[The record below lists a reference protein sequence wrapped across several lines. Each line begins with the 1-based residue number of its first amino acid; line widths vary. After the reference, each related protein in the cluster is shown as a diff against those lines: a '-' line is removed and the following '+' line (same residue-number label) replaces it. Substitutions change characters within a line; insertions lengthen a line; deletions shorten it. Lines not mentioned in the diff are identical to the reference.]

1 MEKEL
6 NIPEGTEVTEPLKI
20 YLNEI
25 GQIPLLDA
33 EEEKELGRRSVD
45 GDEEARRRLE
55 EGNLRLVVSIAKHYT
70 GRGIPLMDL
79 IQEGNIGLM
88 RAVEKYD
95 FTKENRFSTYASWWI
110 KEAIQRAIDQQ
121 SREIRVPVHVAEAMK
136 KVQRISK
143 ELQQSL
149 GREATPEEIAEKL
162 GDKSTEDVKN
172 ILSYLQNPVSLETPV
187 GEDGENN
194 LGDMVEDKASPTPE
208 EAMNLLVQKEEVSEL
223 LNALNDREKQVI
235 RLNELIGFEAIP
247 KDLLENSGTFLT
259 KMVSSLI
266 NTTYSFAANVFMMLV
281 ILYFM
286 LLKGRKMERHINSYV
301 PFKGKSLCLLKQE
314 VKTIIFS
321 NALGIPIVM
330 LSQALAACLIYWLLG
345 MNNIV
350 FWAFVTAVCGLIPMI
365 GTVIVSVPL
374 GAYMI
379 YSGELWQGILMI
391 ALGVL
396 VIANVDNL
404 CRMILMNKV
413 ADTHPLIV
421 IFGVILGIPLF
432 GFWGI
437 IFGPLLISG
446 FLLLMKIY
454 YKEYNLLPQEAQ
466 ARENAAE
473 TRCGRE

>member
-136 KVQRISK
+136 KVQRIAK

-235 RLNELIGFEAIP
+235 RLRYGLEDGKTHTLEEIGEELKVTRERVRQIESRA
-247 KDLLENSGTFLT
+247 
-259 KMVSSLI
+259 
-266 NTTYSFAANVFMMLV
+266 
-281 ILYFM
+281 
-286 LLKGRKMERHINSYV
+286 MEKLR
-301 PFKGKSLCLLKQE
+301 
-314 VKTIIFS
+314 
-321 NALGIPIVM
+321 
-330 LSQALAACLIYWLLG
+330 
-345 MNNIV
+345 
-350 FWAFVTAVCGLIPMI
+350 
-365 GTVIVSVPL
+365 
-374 GAYMI
+374 
-379 YSGELWQGILMI
+379 
-391 ALGVL
+391 
-396 VIANVDNL
+396 
-404 CRMILMNKV
+404 NK
-413 ADTHPLIV
+413 
-421 IFGVILGIPLF
+421 
-432 GFWGI
+432 
-437 IFGPLLISG
+437 
-446 FLLLMKIY
+446 
-454 YKEYNLLPQEAQ
+454 
-466 ARENAAE
+466 AE
-473 TRCGRE
+473 R